1 MNDWETI
8 VEEHARAV
16 LDIAQR
22 ILGSLHDAE
31 DVAQD
36 VFCEAYRRLCTPAVT
51 DWPGMLRRMAVLRS
65 LDRLRRSRGTVPL
78 DTSIVGSGCDP
89 SQAMIAQELAERLR
103 ASLARLPKRQA
114 AVFSLAYFEQLSR
127 EEIASSLGISPDA
140 VSAALYKARQ
150 KLACSLTG
158 ITQETGHD

>member
-1 MNDWETI
+1 MSDWETI

-16 LDIAQR
+16 LGIAQR
-22 ILGSLHDAE
+22 ILGSVHDAE

-36 VFCEAYRRLCTPAVT
+36 VFCEAYQRLSTPAVT
-51 DWPGMLRRMAVLRS
+51 NWPGMLRRMAVLRS
-65 LDRLRRSRGTVPL
+65 MDRLRRSRPTVRL
-78 DTSIVGSGCDP
+78 ETSIEGNASDP

-127 EEIASSLGISPDA
+127 EEIASSLGISPAA

-150 KLACSLTG
+150 KLAVSLTG
-158 ITQETGHD
+158 ITQETGDD

>member
-1 MNDWETI
+1 MSDWETI
-8 VEEHARAV
+8 LEEHAGAV
-16 LDIAQR
+16 FGIARR
-22 ILGSLHDAE
+22 ILGSVHDAE

-36 VFCEAYRRLCTPAVT
+36 VFCEAYQHQCSQAIN

-65 LDRLRRSRGTVPL
+65 IDRLRRSRATVPL
-78 DTSIVGSGCDP
+78 DASVEGATCDP
-89 SQAMIAQELAERLR
+89 SQAAIVKELTDRLR
-103 ASLARLPKRQA
+103 SSLARLPKRQA

-158 ITQETGHD
+158 ITQETGDD